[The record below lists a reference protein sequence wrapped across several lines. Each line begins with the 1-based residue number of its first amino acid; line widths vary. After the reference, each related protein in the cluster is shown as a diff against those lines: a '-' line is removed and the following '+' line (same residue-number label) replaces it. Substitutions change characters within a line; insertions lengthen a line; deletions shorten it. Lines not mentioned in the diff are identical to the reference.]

1 MTRDA
6 FYKAQELKEKLEAVH
21 LMQSIIG
28 NGTLAEDEDYY
39 KGHNDHVRNDG
50 MIICHMCK
58 SGDIYKK
65 NVVLDKI
72 DHTHDS
78 VEGDYH
84 LSDFIYGKDV
94 PLDLVRALEHC
105 LWEYEQKIDKEFL
118 ELDGN
123 YMEDDE

>member
-6 FYKAQELKEKLEAVH
+6 FYKAQELEKKLEAVH
-21 LMQSIIG
+21 LMQSIIN
-28 NGTLAEDEDYY
+28 NGTLSEDEDYY
-39 KGHNDHVRNDG
+39 KAHNSHVRDDG
-50 MIICHMCK
+50 MIICLMCE

-72 DHTHDS
+72 KHTHDS
-78 VEGDYH
+78 VEGNYCMN
-84 LSDFIYGKDV
+84 DFIYGKDV
-94 PLDLVRALEHC
+94 PLDLVNELEHC

-123 YMEDDE
+123 YVEEDE

>member
-6 FYKAQELKEKLEAVH
+6 FYKAQELEEKLKAVH
-21 LMQSIIG
+21 LMQSIIS
-28 NGTLAEDEDYY
+28 NGTLSEDEDYY
-39 KGHNDHVRNDG
+39 KAHNSHVRDDG
-50 MIICHMCK
+50 MIICLMCE

-72 DHTHDS
+72 KHTHDS
-78 VEGDYH
+78 VEGDYCMN
-84 LSDFIYGKDV
+84 DFIYGKDV
-94 PLDLVRALEHC
+94 PLDLVRELEHC

-123 YMEDDE
+123 YMEDEE